1 LTTKIHAAVDEL
13 GNPVRLLLTGGETAD
28 ITQAQA
34 LIDGFGALSIVAD
47 KGYDSNAFVLSI
59 TSRNAEAVI
68 PSRKN
73 RIIGREYDQ
82 HFIKIAT
89 LLNDFSIVSNSSG
102 DWRRAMRNSRGAL
115 WRCCISSLPLSGC
128 NN

>member
-1 LTTKIHAAVDEL
+1 MDGL
-13 GNPVRLLLTGGETAD
+13 GNPVRLLLTGGEAAD

-34 LIDGFGALSIVAD
+34 LIDGFDALSIVAD
-47 KGYDSNAFVLSI
+47 KGYDSNAFVVSI

-82 HFIKIAT
+82 HVYKDRNLVERFFNRIKHFRRLATRYEKLARRFMAMLHLVFAFIW
-89 LLNDFSIVSNSSG
+89 LQ
-102 DWRRAMRNSRGAL
+102 
-115 WRCCISSLPLSGC
+115 
-128 NN
+128 